1 MDEVWGS
8 LVCQG
13 PPPHRHL
20 SNRGGQRRLKEIQY
34 FFLLLGNKKSS
45 QRLTR
50 EVCWR
55 ERIFDLIDVGLKLI
69 DLQLQMNMTSK
80 CINQS
85 IHEFNSDLEGRTLA
99 VVGMTSMPFALCSA
113 NFLARLAFSSDALSG
128 KLALKTNKQTK
139 ASSDSSSW
147 ILSIPKC
154 KILLDIL
161 RFFYIVFYSNI
172 CPCAALCLL
181 NSLKGYME
189 ICESLLFNSWSFSS
203 LKQCV
208 KMTSHSFR
216 NPFLRSYLRAFL
228 RFFSSA
234 FSFWAKVKDSA
245 SARLSTA
252 MARKTFRRMTES
264 RPSQDYNHCET
275 FTHKHKHKHK
285 PEHELGED
293 TVPTDK
299 EDDEVQAD

>member
-1 MDEVWGS
+1 MYQPVHSRVQQWSWRSYLGS
-8 LVCQG
+8 G
-13 PPPHRHL
+13 RD
-20 SNRGGQRRLKEIQY
+20 
-34 FFLLLGNKKSS
+34 
-45 QRLTR
+45 
-50 EVCWR
+50 
-55 ERIFDLIDVGLKLI
+55 DLD
-69 DLQLQMNMTSK
+69 
-80 CINQS
+80 
-85 IHEFNSDLEGRTLA
+85 
-99 VVGMTSMPFALCSA
+99 ALCP
-113 NFLARLAFSSDALSG
+113 LLSQLFG
-128 KLALKTNKQTK
+128 QIGFFFWCFIRQVSPENKQTN

-147 ILSIPKC
+147 TLSIPKC
-154 KILLDIL
+154 RIIFDIL
-161 RFFYIVFYSNI
+161 RFFILFFYSNI

-203 LKQCV
+203 VKQCV